1 MTTNYHTPYVDDATQ
16 FKASHMNVPPGELDT
31 QITANVASIVA
42 NVAALKK
49 TVHVLET
56 VTVDFS
62 VVGQT
67 ALHTTISGETT
78 VPISAV
84 VRAGAAAGAT
94 EVTIGQSGEVTDFL
108 NTQTLSNL
116 NASGEMVI
124 LQPVPNATPVGL
136 KTYGGEVEIRM
147 NVETADGGATN
158 WVDLLGYTI

>member
-1 MTTNYHTPYVDDATQ
+1 MSTNYHTPYPAAMDYKT
-16 FKASHMNVPPGELDT
+16 SNLNIPPGELDA
-31 QITANVASIVA
+31 QITI

-56 VTVDFS
+56 VNVDFS

-84 VRAGAAAGAT
+84 VRAGADAGAT
-94 EVTIGQSGEVTDFL
+94 EVTIGKSGEVTDFL

-124 LQPVPNATPVGL
+124 LQPVPNATPVSL
-136 KTYGGEVEIRM
+136 KTYAGEVEIRM
-147 NVETADGGATN
+147 NVETADGGAIN
-158 WVDLLGYTI
+158 FVDLLGYTI